1 MAAEASVEPV
11 FVVGRYALYDPI
23 AAGGMA
29 TVHYGRLRGPV
40 GFARTVAVKRLH
52 PELARNPEFVSM
64 FLDEARLAA
73 RIRHPNVVQTLDVVA
88 EDGELFVVMEY
99 VQGES
104 LARLLRDLGG
114 HSTRIPHRIVASI
127 LSGALMGLHAAH
139 EARDEQ
145 GARLGLVHR
154 DVSPHNILVGADGLS
169 RVLDFGVAKAA
180 GRVHTTR
187 EGKVKGKLA
196 YMAPEQIQSGQV
208 TREADIYS
216 ASVVLWET
224 LTGRRLFH
232 ADNQTTVLARIL
244 AGNVTPPSQ
253 ALPDLPKGYDAVV
266 AKGLARVP
274 SERFKDAR
282 EMAMALEAVDG
293 VESAAQ
299 VSAWLESMAGKVLE
313 ERAERIACIERGSDV
328 SNLSEFQ
335 AELAA
340 TGGASASRSG
350 VISVKPSARASR
362 SRKRLFAVAGVLG
375 ALLVLGI
382 GLLAIRNLRQPDV
395 TVEALPGRAEGAA
408 AALPA
413 RALVKEPATPTAD
426 PEPAASAD
434 SADSAAVPKPEN
446 EIVKSP
452 RKPVSAWRPPKPT
465 TSTKSTKSGQKKG
478 SPFDG
483 LGGRL

>member
-11 FVVGRYALYDPI
+11 RVVGRYALYDSI

-52 PELARNPEFVSM
+52 PELARDPEFVSM

-104 LARLLRDLGG
+104 LARLLRDLSG
-114 HSTRIPHRIVASI
+114 HSERIPHRIVASI

-139 EARDEQ
+139 EAKDEQ

-216 ASVVLWET
+216 AAVVLWEA

-244 AGNVTPPSQ
+244 AGNVAPPSGTV
-253 ALPDLPKGYDAVV
+253 PGIPKGYDAVV
-266 AKGLARVP
+266 AKGLARVAG
-274 SERFKDAR
+274 ERFQDAR

-328 SNLSEFQ
+328 SNVSELQ
-335 AELAA
+335 AALAA
-340 TGGASASRSG
+340 TEGASASRSG
-350 VISVKPSARASR
+350 VITMKPPPAGTKN
-362 SRKRLFAVAGVLG
+362 RKPLVAVAGLLG
-375 ALLVLGI
+375 ALLLVGVAVLV
-382 GLLAIRNLRQPDV
+382 IRNLRQPDV
-395 TVEALPGRAEGAA
+395 SVESIPGGDHAAASMPAAQPPESPPPLAEPVAS

-413 RALVKEPATPTAD
+413 TP
-426 PEPAASAD
+426 EAASA
-434 SADSAAVPKPEN
+434 APAP
-446 EIVKSP
+446 P

-465 TSTKSTKSGQKKG
+465 TSTKSSKSGQKKG

>member
-1 MAAEASVEPV
+1 MAAEASIEPMS
-11 FVVGRYALYDPI
+11 VVGRYALYDLI

-40 GFARTVAVKRLH
+40 GFARTVAIKRLH
-52 PELARNPEFVSM
+52 PELARDPEFVSM

-104 LARLLRDLGG
+104 LARLLRDLANHGK
-114 HSTRIPHRIVASI
+114 RIPHKIVAAI
-127 LSGALMGLHAAH
+127 MSGVLMGLHAAH
-139 EARDEQ
+139 EAKDEQ
-145 GARLGLVHR
+145 GVKMGLVHR
-154 DVSPHNILVGADGLS
+154 DVSPHNVLVGAEGLA

-208 TREADIYS
+208 TCEADIYS
-216 ASVVLWET
+216 ASVVLWEA

-244 AGNVTPPSQ
+244 AGNVAKPSETVPN
-253 ALPDLPKGYDAVV
+253 LPSGYDEVV
-266 AKGLARVP
+266 AKGLSRIP
-274 SERFKDAR
+274 SERYESAR
-282 EMAMALEAVDG
+282 EMALALEAVDG
-293 VESAAQ
+293 VASAAKVAQ
-299 VSAWLESMAGKVLE
+299 WLSSMAGNVLQ
-313 ERAERIACIERGSDV
+313 ERANRIAIIEKGSDV
-328 SNLSEFQ
+328 SNISELQ

-340 TGGASASRSG
+340 TDRSSGSRSG
-350 VISVKPSARASR
+350 VISVQPEKPLRN
-362 SRKRLFAVAGVLG
+362 RKPLVAVAGVLG
-375 ALLVLGI
+375 GLLVFGIALLVI
-382 GLLAIRNLRQPDV
+382 RGLREPDV
-395 TVEALPGRAEGAA
+395 TVEAVPGHPAA
-408 AALPA
+408 PKAALQPPPA
-413 RALVKEPATPTAD
+413 PVVEAPAPPETEAPPDTEATAEEPAPKASSA
-426 PEPAASAD
+426 PKAAPK
-434 SADSAAVPKPEN
+434 AAVPRRA
-446 EIVKSP
+446 V
-452 RKPVSAWRPPKPT
+452 RPK
-465 TSTKSTKSGQKKG
+465 TSTGSTKSGQKKG